1 MRAFSNFIS
10 LFLITEC
17 LLLMTTAQ
25 YSGKYKYIFICLL
38 TAAVAQWVRAL
49 APQAEGSVFEFQ
61 PRQT

>member
-25 YSGKYKYIFICLL
+25 YSGKYKHIFICLL

-49 APQAEGSVFEFQ
+49 APQA
-61 PRQT
+61 